1 MKNLIRTVNNI
12 NNDNK
17 SGSISLLN
25 EVIDATEKFYIR
37 NKNEN
42 INLVN
47 NILIDQLYKVYK
59 QHSQLTSVFHFINEL
74 FKFLD
79 LTITELKSTADVLC
93 FISEY
98 KEVWCSIDKLLYN
111 NLVNIFDI
119 HNKKVLLH
127 SNSSTIQMLF
137 DEFKNNNINVQVF
150 QTVSHPAKEGL
161 LQANYLADNGF
172 DVTLIEDSA
181 IGTSIENVDMIFL
194 GADAVFNEYFV
205 NKTGSKAIA
214 ITGKYNAIPVF
225 VFADTRKLFNEKI
238 ANKEIISKFQKIES
252 QPVDEILDSIVTKLK
267 VENSYFEKIPN
278 SLVSRFI
285 NEKGV
290 FTGKNISSISNQFAV
305 SKLLLI

>member
-1 MKNLIRTVNNI
+1 MKSLIRSVNII

-17 SGSISLLN
+17 SASINLLN
-25 EVIDATEKFYIR
+25 EVIDAAEQFYIR

-59 QHSQLTSVFHFINEL
+59 HHSQLTSIFHFINEL

-79 LTITELKSTADVLC
+79 LSINELRSTSDVLC

-98 KEVWCSIDKLLYN
+98 KEVWGSIDKLLYN

-119 HNKKVLLH
+119 HEKKVLLH
-127 SNSSTIQMLF
+127 SNSSTIQLLF
-137 DEFKNNNINVQVF
+137 SEFKNNNVNVDVY
-150 QTVSHPAKEGL
+150 QTISHPSKEGL
-161 LQANYLADNGF
+161 LQANFLADNGF
-172 DVTLIEDSA
+172 SVTLIEDSA
-181 IGTSIENVDMIFL
+181 IGTAIENIDMVFL
-194 GADAVFNEYFV
+194 GADAVFNDYFV

-214 ITGKYNAIPVF
+214 ITAKYNAIPVF
-225 VFADTRKLFNEKI
+225 VFADSRKLFNEKN
-238 ANKEIISKFQKIES
+238 ASSDIISKFQKSEH
-252 QPVDEILDSIVTKLK
+252 PPTENGFDGIVSKLK
-267 VENSYFEKIPN
+267 VENSYFEKVPN

-290 FTGKNISSISNQFAV
+290 FTGKNISSISNQFSV
-305 SKLLLI
+305 SKLLSI

>member
-1 MKNLIRTVNNI
+1 MKSLIRSVNNI

-25 EVIDATEKFYIR
+25 EVIVAAEEFYVR
-37 NKNEN
+37 NKDEN

-59 QHSQLTSVFHFINEL
+59 QHSQLTSIFHFINEL

-79 LTITELKSTADVLC
+79 LSITELKSSEDAIC
-93 FISEY
+93 FIKEY
-98 KEVWCSIDKLLYN
+98 KEVWSSIDKLLYN
-111 NLVNIFDI
+111 NLVTIFDI
-119 HNKKVLLH
+119 HDKKVLLH

-137 DEFKNNNINVQVF
+137 DEFKNNNIAVQVF

-161 LQANYLADNGF
+161 IQANYLADNGF

-181 IGTSIENVDMIFL
+181 IGTIIENVNMIFL
-194 GADAVFNEYFV
+194 GADAVFNDYFI

-214 ITGKYNAIPVF
+214 ITGKYNAVPVF
-225 VFADTRKLFNEKI
+225 VFADSRKFFNEKN
-238 ANKEIISKFQKIES
+238 ANMDIINKFQKIENHS
-252 QPVDEILDSIVTKLK
+252 ADEILNSIKTKMK

-278 SLVSRFI
+278 TLVSRFI

-290 FTGKNISSISNQFAV
+290 FTGKNIANISNQFSV
-305 SKLLLI
+305 SKLLI

>member
-1 MKNLIRTVNNI
+1 MKSLIRSINNI

-37 NKNEN
+37 NKDEN

-59 QHSQLTSVFHFINEL
+59 QHSQLTSIFHFINEL
-74 FKFLD
+74 FKFID
-79 LTITELKSTADVLC
+79 LSITDLKSSSNVLC

-98 KEVWCSIDKLLYN
+98 KEVWGSIDKLLYN
-111 NLVNIFDI
+111 NLLNIFDI
-119 HNKKVLLH
+119 HNKAVLLH
-127 SNSSTIQMLF
+127 SNSSTLQMLF
-137 DEFKNNNINVQVF
+137 DEFKNNNINVKIY

-172 DVTLIEDSA
+172 EVTLIEDSA
-181 IGTSIENVDMIFL
+181 IGTTIENVDMIFL
-194 GADAVFNEYFV
+194 GADAVFNEYFI

-225 VFADTRKLFNEKI
+225 VFADSRKLFNEKN
-238 ANKEIISKFQKIES
+238 ANKEIINKFQEIDNHSTDKIT
-252 QPVDEILDSIVTKLK
+252 DNIKTKLK

-285 NEKGV
+285 NEKGI
-290 FTGKNISSISNQFAV
+290 FTGKNISNISNQFSI
-305 SKLLLI
+305 SKLLI